1 MFGTKSHG
9 CRTLPNSLLLIM
21 HANEDGVKEPF
32 ATCLG
37 LTGSES
43 VGKADLIFSAF
54 LKKAVKL
61 WKVGAGWCKEED

>member
-1 MFGTKSHG
+1 
-9 CRTLPNSLLLIM
+9 M